1 MHQRKPLA
9 MARDE
14 RPPELGPSP
23 WGFTSTPL
31 ARLRRLSQRL
41 PKTLHAQYWFPH
53 IPLSLAVALS
63 GLLLLWSKF
72 GAEWRSLLAN
82 FPGHLLSFPPTS
94 MPFLLIGLALLI
106 MSVGL
111 LFRSR
116 FAWVV
121 AIVLS
126 VAMLLFLLHFPN
138 GAQRLL
144 VYYDAV
150 LLVLLLVAHNFFNRS
165 SLAAGTLF
173 AITSSLMLLIYA
185 VFGTLY
191 LGNEFAPPIKD
202 YATAFYYS
210 IVTMSTVGY
219 GDIAPKTLHARL
231 FSISIMILGIAVFA
245 TSISAIVGPIVTRS
259 VDKIVRGRKRPMKR
273 TNHFIIVGSTPLA
286 FNTYRELNKRN
297 LPVTLVLP
305 EPLDEAEFAGAD
317 IVIGDANDIE
327 ILKKAGADQAQA
339 VLALRADDSDNAFTA
354 LAVKEIKG
362 RAKTIVAVND
372 SKHMQRVRLVQ
383 PDFIIAPEVL
393 GGEMLGMLLSGEPIT
408 TEFMTDRFLHF
419 DRPAPA
425 GPEQSSRG

>member
-1 MHQRKPLA
+1 
-9 MARDE
+9 MAKGEPARE
-14 RPPELGPSP
+14 RGRSS
-23 WGFTSTPL
+23 WGFSATPL

-41 PKTLHAQYWFPH
+41 AKTLRTPYWFPH
-53 IPLSLAVALS
+53 VPLSLAVALS
-63 GLLLLWSKF
+63 GLLVLWIKF
-72 GAEWRSLLAN
+72 GAEWRPLFAN
-82 FPGHLLSFPPTS
+82 FPSHLLSFPPTS

-126 VAMLLFLLHFPN
+126 AAMLLFLLHFEVVH
-138 GAQRLL
+138 RLL
-144 VYYDAV
+144 VYYDAA
-150 LLVLLLVAHNFFNRS
+150 LLVLLLIAHNFFDRS

-173 AITSSLMLLIYA
+173 ALTSSLMLLIYA
-185 VFGTLY
+185 VFGCLY
-191 LGNEFAPPIKD
+191 LGNEFSPPIKD

-210 IVTMSTVGY
+210 VVTMSTVGY
-219 GDIAPKTLHARL
+219 GDIIPKTLHARF
-231 FSISIMILGIAVFA
+231 FSMSIMVLGIAVFA

-259 VDKIVRGRKRPMKR
+259 VDKIVRGREKSMKR
-273 TNHFIIVGSTPLA
+273 ANHFIIVGATPLA

-297 LPVTLVLP
+297 LPVTLILP

-317 IVIGDANDIE
+317 VVIGDANDIE
-327 ILKKAGADQAQA
+327 VLTKAGADQAHA

-372 SKHMQRVRLVQ
+372 SKHMHRVRLVQ
-383 PDFIIAPEVL
+383 PDFIIAPQIF
-393 GGEMLGMLLSGEPIT
+393 GGEMLAMVLSGEPIT
-408 TEFMTDRFLHF
+408 SEFVERFLQF
-419 DRPAPA
+419 GRPAP
-425 GPEQSSRG
+425 PES